1 MIIKFLITVMFAV
14 TGHDWA
20 SNHRWTR
27 KLTCHNYCWINRS
40 TAPLCSFL
48 LEVPR
53 TARSTQKLHHLLF
66 LLLLLL
72 SQRRPFHP
80 GCCCCFKWSSGES
93 SLLQMIIP
101 MDRRLAHD
109 DRGRPAFCKWSY
121 GWTSFNNIDNTNKT
135 YNIINQIYNKNQHYQ
150 QHKHHQTWGGL
161 KKYGNF

>member
-1 MIIKFLITVMFAV
+1 MIIKFLITIMFAV

-40 TAPLCSFL
+40 TAPLCSFHL
-48 LEVPR
+48 DVPR
-53 TARSTQKLHHLLF
+53 TARSAQKLHHLLF
-66 LLLLLL
+66 PVLLLL

-101 MDRRLAHD
+101 MDRPLAYDHPD
-109 DRGRPAFCKWSY
+109 QLASCKWSSWSTCLLQMIIWMDQPLSNDY
-121 GWTSFNNIDNTNKT
+121 LNGTTSIK
-135 YNIINQIYNKNQHYQ
+135 
-150 QHKHHQTWGGL
+150 WS
-161 KKYGNF
+161 